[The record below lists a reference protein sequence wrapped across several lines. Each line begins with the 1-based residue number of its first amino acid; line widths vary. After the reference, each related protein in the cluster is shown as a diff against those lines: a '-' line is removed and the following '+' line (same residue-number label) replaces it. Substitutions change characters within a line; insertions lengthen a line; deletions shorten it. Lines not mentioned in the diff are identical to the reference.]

1 MHYVERHWCCGGP
14 VDKHTL
20 EGRSCSVYLMHLN
33 INPLHSIKGNYR
45 SAQVRKKIYYTC
57 DVLFWSL
64 NLHSA
69 HMSWLTVWL
78 FDCKV
83 LLWESKI
90 WCLFS
95 LQPTKWSH
103 HTSMWNMK
111 DIETLG
117 AWWLICQQPLLSL
130 KSPYIHLP
138 LVKTRVLFFF
148 KYQINSGRLH
158 WRALLGYKSSAAL
171 RTESSAVDAR
181 RPFSCSFY
189 SLTVQVFTFLIFL
202 THGYKLILKRSPLCC
217 CCGWC
222 CCCCCCCVSVT
233 QKLKEAARCY
243 RLH

>member
-33 INPLHSIKGNYR
+33 INSLHPIKGNYR

-148 KYQINSGRLH
+148 NIRLIPAGFTGGRCWVTNLQRLCAQ
-158 WRALLGYKSSAAL
+158 RAQLWTRGGRSAVLSTHSRFKSSRFWSFW
-171 RTESSAVDAR
+171 RTV
-181 RPFSCSFY
+181 
-189 SLTVQVFTFLIFL
+189 IN
-202 THGYKLILKRSPLCC
+202 
-217 CCGWC
+217 
-222 CCCCCCCVSVT
+222 
-233 QKLKEAARCY
+233 
-243 RLH
+243 